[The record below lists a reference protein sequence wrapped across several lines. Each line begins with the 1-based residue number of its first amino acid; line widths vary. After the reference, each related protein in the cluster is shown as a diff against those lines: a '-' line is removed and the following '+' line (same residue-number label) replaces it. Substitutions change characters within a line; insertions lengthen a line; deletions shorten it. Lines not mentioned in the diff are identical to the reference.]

1 MGLYASGDIF
11 QAKVDDLLG
20 DIEGVNMYTDNILVL
35 GKGIL
40 FQHIYQRRVVF
51 ARLHVTELKFN
62 FPK

>member
-35 GKGIL
+35 GKGIYSN
-40 FQHIYQRRVVF
+40 IY
-51 ARLHVTELKFN
+51 TI
-62 FPK
+62 